1 MPFEMMARRE
11 KVEDKEAT
19 RKWRK
24 MHRDIKKK
32 KSSQERA
39 PLANSNQLS
48 PPQDEHQ
55 QNAAIS
61 SSRIVSQ
68 ASMAGAEFAGV
79 YMEPQ
84 ISSMNASFQCNNGS
98 SYGNVLVGC
107 DQEVASFGSSFQQE
121 QQPVPPSFV
130 SVPVVSSN
138 ASNQTNM
145 ISSVPSWT
153 GMQQDTTNSNPFFWC
168 SQRSFAM
175 PANVPS
181 AISKPDEPMGTMANT
196 CELPSD
202 PLLGMLEP
210 RPLKPEK
217 NAFVQDLL
225 GNTSNS
231 TDTDGDDVLNWLA
244 NEYCL

>member
-11 KVEDKEAT
+11 KVEYKEAT

-39 PLANSNQLS
+39 PLGNSNQLS
-48 PPQDEHQ
+48 PPQDEQ
-55 QNAAIS
+55 KPNAAIS
-61 SSRIVSQ
+61 SSRNVSQ
-68 ASMAGAEFAGV
+68 ASMAGAEYASV
-79 YMEPQ
+79 HMEPQ

-98 SYGNVLVGC
+98 AWGDGLVGC
-107 DQEVASFGSSFQQE
+107 DKGVVSAFGPSSQQ
-121 QQPVPPSFV
+121 QQSVPPSFE

-145 ISSVPSWT
+145 VPSAPSWT
-153 GMQQDTTNSNPFFWC
+153 GMQDTNSNPFFWC
-168 SQRSFAM
+168 SQQSFAI
-175 PANVPS
+175 PTNVQS
-181 AISKPDEPMGTMANT
+181 TVSKPDEPMGTMANT
-196 CELPSD
+196 ELPSD

-210 RPLKPEK
+210 RPLTPEK
-217 NAFVQDLL
+217 NAFVEDLL
-225 GNTSNS
+225 DNTSIS